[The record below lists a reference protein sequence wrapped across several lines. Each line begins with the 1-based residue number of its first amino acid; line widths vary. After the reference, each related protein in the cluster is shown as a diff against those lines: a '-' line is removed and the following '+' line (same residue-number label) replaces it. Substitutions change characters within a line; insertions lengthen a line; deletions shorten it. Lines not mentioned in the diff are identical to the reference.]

1 MRNDLYQL
9 LDVTPSVTQDEL
21 KSAFR
26 RQAKKFHPDRN
37 GGDPA
42 AEERF
47 KAIVEAYRILSDPYE
62 RELYDADCERDRKY
76 AGAPELAAMRR
87 NIRVSARHGRERRE
101 DRANRRNQRER
112 ERERERNRGRRAYTS
127 PRPSLF
133 FLGRNRKVSMWH
145 LLVFYAA
152 AAALFVPAVC
162 KSCQMMSGSEEQSW
176 EPPQNDLSP
185 EEIRARALDAIAQLR
200 LQAEAGDAEAQF
212 KLGLI
217 LYSGMGVEADRPAAH
232 EWWQK
237 AAANGH
243 PKAADYLKRFTNT
256 APPPAEDTNPPV
268 IRAAQPEQ

>member
-1 MRNDLYQL
+1 MRSDLYQL
-9 LDVTPSVTQDEL
+9 LDVDPSATQEEL
-21 KSAFR
+21 KIAYR

-47 KAIVEAYRILSDPYE
+47 KDIVEAYRILGDPAE

-101 DRANRRNQRER
+101 NRANRRERGRER
-112 ERERERNRGRRAYTS
+112 EHGKRTYAP

-145 LLVFYAA
+145 LLAFYAA
-152 AAALFVPAVC
+152 AAALFIPAVS
-162 KSCQMMSGSEEQSW
+162 KSCQMMGGNEEKRW
-176 EPPQNDLSP
+176 EPTESDLPP
-185 EEIRARALDAIAQLR
+185 EEIRARVLEDVARLR
-200 LQAEAGDAEAQF
+200 QQAEDGDAEAQF
-212 KLGLI
+212 KLGRI
-217 LYSGMGVEADRPAAH
+217 LYSGMGVEADRPAAR

-243 PKAADYLKRFTNT
+243 PGAADYLNRFTNT

-268 IRAAQPEQ
+268 IRAATTR

>member
-1 MRNDLYQL
+1 MRDDLYQL
-9 LDVTPSVTQDEL
+9 LDVDPSATQEEL
-21 KSAFR
+21 KAAYR

-47 KAIVEAYRILSDPYE
+47 KDIVEAYRILGDPAE

-101 DRANRRNQRER
+101 NRANRQERGRER
-112 ERERERNRGRRAYTS
+112 EHGKRTYTP

-145 LLVFYAA
+145 LLAFYAA
-152 AAALFVPAVC
+152 AAALFIPAVS
-162 KSCQMMSGSEEQSW
+162 KSCQMMGGSEEKSW
-176 EPPQNDLSP
+176 KPSESNLTP

-200 LQAEAGDAEAQF
+200 QQAETGDAEAQF

-217 LYSGMGVEADRPAAH
+217 LYSGMGVEADRPAAR

-256 APPPAEDTNPPV
+256 APPPVEDTNPPV
-268 IRAAQPEQ
+268 IRAAQPE

>member
-1 MRNDLYQL
+1 MRDDLYQL
-9 LDVTPSVTQDEL
+9 LDVDPSATQEEL
-21 KSAFR
+21 KAAYR

-47 KAIVEAYRILSDPYE
+47 KDIVEAYRILGDPAE
-62 RELYDADCERDRKY
+62 RELYDAECERDRKY
-76 AGAPELAAMRR
+76 ADAPELAAMRR
-87 NIRVSARHGRERRE
+87 HIRVSARHGRERRE
-101 DRANRRNQRER
+101 NRANRRAQRER
-112 ERERERNRGRRAYTS
+112 ERDSGKRTYA
-127 PRPSLF
+127 PPLPSLF

-152 AAALFVPAVC
+152 AAALFIPAVS
-162 KSCQMMSGSEEQSW
+162 KSCQIMGGSDEPRW
-176 EPPQNDLSP
+176 EPPQSDLPP

-200 LQAEAGDAEAQF
+200 QQAEDGDADAQF

-217 LYSGMGVEADRPAAH
+217 LYSGMGVEADRPAAR

-243 PKAADYLKRFTNT
+243 PKAADYLNRFTNT
-256 APPPAEDTNPPV
+256 APPPVEDTNPPV
-268 IRAAQPEQ
+268 IRAAQPE

>member
-1 MRNDLYQL
+1 MRDDLYQL
-9 LDVTPSVTQDEL
+9 LDVDPSASQEEL
-21 KSAFR
+21 KAAYR

-47 KAIVEAYRILSDPYE
+47 KDIVEAYRILGDPAE
-62 RELYDADCERDRKY
+62 RELYDAECERDRKY

-101 DRANRRNQRER
+101 NRANRRERGRER
-112 ERERERNRGRRAYTS
+112 EHGKHAYRP

-133 FLGRNRKVSMWH
+133 FLGRKRKVSMWH
-145 LLVFYAA
+145 LLAFYAA
-152 AAALFVPAVC
+152 AAALFIPAVS
-162 KSCQMMSGSEEQSW
+162 KSCQIMGGSDEPRW
-176 EPPQNDLSP
+176 EPPQSDLPP

-200 LQAEAGDAEAQF
+200 QQAEDGDADAQF

-243 PKAADYLKRFTNT
+243 PKAADYLNRFTNT
-256 APPPAEDTNPPV
+256 APPPVEDTNPPV
-268 IRAAQPEQ
+268 IRAAHPE